1 MIVERKPAKFPAGPF
16 AAPPLALILHSSR
29 SGRAPG
35 EEQPSTRTYREY
47 SGTVA
52 WCQSPNNGGIG
63 WHCTAGETATGEPIY
78 AVHLPPDQWAWHV
91 RELSSTHLGIEFS
104 QPTVNDPISDA
115 QVAACAHWLTFEVF
129 PRWPHLSRATLEMP
143 AHSETAPGKRD
154 GKSDPYPAGDVRL
167 DNLRKRLRAQLG
179 SMTQPP
185 PPESSDAAMEL
196 VYAANA
202 ARLGSK
208 RFAGHLSRDFYAGP
222 VLVCDGGVVTPT
234 GLLDYGRIIDDWVGL
249 NETAGTLRRY

>member
-1 MIVERKPAKFPAGPF
+1 MIVERKPARFPAGTFIAKPV
-16 AAPPLALILHSSR
+16 ALILHSSR

-35 EEQPSTRTYREY
+35 DEQPSARAYREY

-52 WCQSPNNGGIG
+52 WCQSANNGGIG
-63 WHCTAGETATGEPIY
+63 WHVTVGETASGEPIY
-78 AVHLPPDQWAWHV
+78 CVHLADQWAWHC

-104 QPTVNDPISDA
+104 QPTVNDAISDA
-115 QVAACAHWLTFEVF
+115 QVAAAAHWLTFEVF
-129 PRWPHLSRATLEMP
+129 PRWPHLSRATLDLP

-154 GKSDPYPAGDVRL
+154 GKSDPFPAGDGRL
-167 DNLRKRLRAQLG
+167 ENLRQRLRAQLG

-185 PPESSDAAMEL
+185 PPESSDAAMER
-196 VYAANA
+196 VYQANA
-202 ARLGSK
+202 VTLGAQ
-208 RFAGHLSRDFYAGP
+208 RFAGYLSRDFYAGP

-234 GLLDYGRIIDDWVGL
+234 GLLDYGRLIDDWVGL